1 MPGISL
7 DFGLLIAYFVPGI
20 ITLLGL
26 ASIFKDVSGLMS
38 QYRSG
43 KATAGFLLIV
53 SSLAVVIGM
62 AVSVLRASTID
73 KSFEWNLSE
82 WSLPR
87 GQEHYRSLQPADPD
101 YAQLS
106 EPGKLDAFRE
116 VEENDKRPYQFYGN
130 TLLAVII
137 LIAGWWSSSFQNR
150 NRLRK
155 RSVLALTSLIF
166 ASVLL
171 YPACRKSY
179 YRYNRAVAAINTPKV
194 VDTNTHKKE

>member
-7 DFGLLIAYFVPGI
+7 DFGLLIAYFVPGV

-26 ASIFKDVSGLMS
+26 AYIFKDVSGLMS
-38 QYRSG
+38 KYRSG

-62 AVSVLRASTID
+62 AVSVVRAGTID
-73 KSFEWNLSE
+73 KSFEWNL
-82 WSLPR
+82 PID
-87 GQEHYRSLQPADPD
+87 QEHYRSLQHADPD
-101 YAQLS
+101 YAQLTDQ
-106 EPGKLDAFRE
+106 GKLNAFRE

-137 LIAGWWSSSFQNR
+137 FVAGWWSSSFHNR
-150 NRLRK
+150 NGLRK
-155 RSVLALTSLIF
+155 RSILALTSLIL

-179 YRYNRAVAAINTPKV
+179 YRYNRAVAAINT
-194 VDTNTHKKE
+194 HKKVND

>member
-7 DFGLLIAYFVPGI
+7 DFGLLIAYFIPGV

-26 ASIFKDVSGLMS
+26 AYTFKDVSDLMS
-38 QYRSG
+38 KFRSG
-43 KATAGFLLIV
+43 EATAGFLLIV

-62 AVSVLRASTID
+62 AVSVVRASTID
-73 KSFEWNLSE
+73 KSFELNLPFS
-82 WSLPR
+82 
-87 GQEHYRSLQPADPD
+87 QEHYRSLQHADPD
-101 YAQLS
+101 YAQLTDQ
-106 EPGKLDAFRE
+106 GKLNAFRE

-137 LIAGWWSSSFQNR
+137 FIAGWLSSSFHNR
-150 NRLRK
+150 NGPLK
-155 RSVLALTSLIF
+155 RSILALASLIL

-179 YRYNRAVAAINTPKV
+179 YRYNRAVAAINT
-194 VDTNTHKKE
+194 HE